1 MEGSKLTITFPVD
14 LVDEIIIAELG
25 VYPFH
30 TFQTID
36 QTVEAF
42 IQKEDLSEHTRE
54 AVEEIA
60 ERYNCQVQW
69 EEYRDE
75 NWNANWESN
84 FDPVDITEDCRI
96 IAPFHNMELRPN
108 DVLINP
114 KMSFGT
120 GHHATTA
127 LMTCQLLKED
137 VQGKQVLDMGS
148 GTGVLAIL
156 AAKKGAREVL
166 AIDNHDFSYENAM
179 ENCLLNGVEH
189 VDVRLG
195 SIIDIEKGSRFDLI
209 LANIN
214 RNVLLEQLPAYVE
227 MLRDGGSIMLS
238 GFYKQDVEKMNA
250 LAVDLGLSLVASES
264 KNDWCMLKYE
274 KA

>member
-1 MEGSKLTITFPVD
+1 MEGFKLTITVPQGFE
-14 LVDEIIIAELG
+14 DEIIVAELG
-25 VYPFH
+25 EYPFH

-36 QTVEAF
+36 RTVEAF
-42 IQKEDLSEHTRE
+42 IQKEDVSDQLKNE
-54 AVEEIA
+54 VQEIS
-60 ERYNCQVQW
+60 ERYQCQTEW
-69 EEYRDE
+69 ESYEDQ

-84 FDPVDITEDCRI
+84 FEPVDITDDCRI
-96 IAPFHNMELRPN
+96 VAEFHNMELRPN

-127 LMTCQLLKED
+127 LMVCQLLLED
-137 VQGKQVLDMGS
+137 VAGKHVLDMGS

-156 AAKKGAREVL
+156 ASKRGAEQVV
-166 AIDNHDFSYENAM
+166 AIDNHDFSYENAT
-179 ENCLLNGVEH
+179 ENCALNGVRN

-195 SIIDIEKGSRFDLI
+195 SILDVDKGSRFDLI

-214 RNVLLEQLPAYVE
+214 RNVLLAQLPAYAS
-227 MLRDGGSIMLS
+227 LLNDNGSIMLS

-250 LAVDLGLSLVASES
+250 LAVDLGLSLVATES